1 MIQLNFA
8 ARSTTRDFRIKLVLN
23 SSFIVQRSS
32 FNSSFIIHHSAFII
46 CSSRCPEKRL
56 DGFINSIGG
65 RVHLLNHRFELLK
78 IHDSDPFLDSHK

>member
-32 FNSSFIIHHSAFII
+32 FNSSFIIHH
-46 CSSRCPEKRL
+46 L
-56 DGFINSIGG
+56 
-65 RVHLLNHRFELLK
+65 
-78 IHDSDPFLDSHK
+78 FLTVPGETA

>member
-32 FNSSFIIHHSAFII
+32 FNSSFIIHHSSFRIH
-46 CSSRCPEKRL
+46 
-56 DGFINSIGG
+56 
-65 RVHLLNHRFELLK
+65 HL
-78 IHDSDPFLDSHK
+78 FLTVPGETA